1 MSSELHEDGRR
12 REASPFLP
20 GAGASTADGLGL
32 RGTIGP
38 DATVSGGLAG
48 ATAAAATAA
57 VEPKRFGAM
66 TDGEKARNLAGLM
79 DSSATTLAQNG
90 VSNHMEDLLA
100 GVMMNE
106 GGTNTRR
113 EKIGKYFRGMMMG
126 DGKRNT
132 GVLGQIDGV
141 GLETLRSDPAALAKL
156 KKSLGEDQQFLVDQA
171 ISGGIDVEGLKSDDK
186 ERKKAAQ
193 AQLLQAGIDHRTEQ
207 FEEYSA
213 LDARK
218 RSGETLSKEENARL
232 NKLGSISGSAM
243 GFDSLDRR
251 NGKDATMA
259 DVRGLSSERFS
270 EIYEDGQV
278 RFEPAHYRR
287 FRDQYESQTAANAK
301 LPADKQNAV
310 TVGTA
315 IGDYTI
321 QDRDKEPLSQNYDLF
336 ADMTTSYGAA
346 QVMGLY
352 GHQGKLKAKDGQGAD
367 VNFDL
372 PQLKAAGRRH
382 SVTDEDLQLQ
392 IAMLK
397 MKNLDMGSKNMT
409 AETMTDQ
416 YNGDRKINKNWATYV
431 SRLKG
436 NVDTYQRAEAALD
449 AENKAKAQPHAHYAQ

>member
-1 MSSELHEDGRR
+1 MSGELHENGRR
-12 REASPFLP
+12 REPSPFVEKTP
-20 GAGASTADGLGL
+20 EALGL
-32 RGTIGP
+32 RGTIQP
-38 DATVSGGLAG
+38 NQPLAADWQATTTVA
-48 ATAAAATAA
+48 APAAA
-57 VEPKRFGAM
+57 EPKRFGAM
-66 TDGEKARNLAGLM
+66 TDGEKARNLAELM
-79 DSSATTLAQNG
+79 DSSAATLSQNG

-126 DGKRNT
+126 DGKHNT
-132 GVLGQIDGV
+132 GVLGQIDKV

-171 ISGGIDVEGLKSDDK
+171 LSGAIDVEGLKSDDK
-186 ERKKAAQ
+186 EKKKAAQ
-193 AQLLQAGIDHRTEQ
+193 AGLLQAGIDHRTQQ

-218 RSGETLSKEENARL
+218 RGGETLSKEETARL
-232 NKLGSISGSAM
+232 SKLGSISGAAM

-251 NGKDATMA
+251 KGKDATMA
-259 DVRGLSSERFS
+259 DVRGLSRDRFA

-287 FRDQYESQTAANAK
+287 FRDQYEAQTAENAK
-301 LPADKQNAV
+301 LPAEKQKPV
-310 TVGTA
+310 TMGTS
-315 IGDYTI
+315 IGDYTV
-321 QDRDKEPLSQNYDLF
+321 QEGDKAALGQSYDLL

-352 GHQGKLKAKDGQGAD
+352 GHQGRLAAKDGQGSD

-372 PQLKAAGRRH
+372 GKLKAAGRRH
-382 SVTDEDLQLQ
+382 TVSDEDLQLQ

-397 MKNLDMGSKNMT
+397 MKNLDMGSKTMT

-416 YNGDRKINKNWATYV
+416 YNGDRSINKNWATYV
-431 SRLKG
+431 ARLKG
-436 NVDTYQRAEAALD
+436 NVGTYQRAEAALD

>member
-20 GAGASTADGLGL
+20 KTAESLGL

-38 DATVSGGLAG
+38 EQATAG
-48 ATAAAATAA
+48 ALPALAAAAATTP

-79 DSSATTLAQNG
+79 DSSAATLTQNG

-126 DGKRNT
+126 DGKKNT
-132 GVLGQIDGV
+132 GVLGQIEGV
-141 GLETLRSDPAALAKL
+141 GLETLRGDPAAVAKL
-156 KKSLGEDQQFLVDQA
+156 KKSLGEDQQYLVDQA
-171 ISGGIDVEGLKSDDK
+171 VSGAIDVEGLRSDDK
-186 ERKKAAQ
+186 ERKAAAQ
-193 AQLLQAGIDHRTEQ
+193 AGLLQSGIDHRTAQ

-218 RSGETLSKEENARL
+218 RGGETLSKEETARL

-259 DVRGLSSERFS
+259 DVRGLSSDRFA

-287 FRDQYESQTAANAK
+287 FRDQYEAQTAANAK
-301 LPADKQNAV
+301 RDPDKQKPV
-310 TVGTA
+310 TMGTA
-315 IGDYTI
+315 IGDYTV
-321 QDRDKEPLSQNYDLF
+321 QDHDKESLGQNYDLL

-352 GHQGKLKAKDGQGAD
+352 GHQGKLKAKDGEGSD
-367 VNFDL
+367 VNFGL
-372 PQLKAAGRRH
+372 PELKAAGRRH
-382 SVTDEDLQLQ
+382 TVTDEDLQLQ

-436 NVDTYQRAEAALD
+436 NVGTYQRAEAALD
-449 AENKAKAQPHAHYAQ
+449 AENKAKTQPHSHYAQ

>member
-1 MSSELHEDGRR
+1 MSSELHENQAR
-12 REASPFLP
+12 REPSPF
-20 GAGASTADGLGL
+20 AAKSAEELGL
-32 RGTIGP
+32 RGTISPGQP
-38 DATVSGGLAG
+38 VFGTTTT
-48 ATAAAATAA
+48 TAAPAA
-57 VEPKRFGAM
+57 VDPKRFGAM
-66 TDGEKARNLAGLM
+66 TDGEKARNLAELM
-79 DSSATTLAQNG
+79 DSSAATLSQNG

-126 DGKRNT
+126 DGKKGH
-132 GVLGQIDGV
+132 GVLGQIEQV

-156 KKSLGEDQQFLVDQA
+156 KKSLGEDQQYLVDQA
-171 ISGGIDVEGLKSDDK
+171 VSGGIDVEGLKSDDK
-186 ERKKAAQ
+186 DRKKAAQ
-193 AQLLQAGIDHRTEQ
+193 GQLLQAGIDHRTAQ
-207 FEEYSA
+207 FEEYSG

-218 RSGETLSKEENARL
+218 RAGETLSKEEQARL
-232 NKLGSISGSAM
+232 TKLGSISGSAM

-287 FRDQYESQTAANAK
+287 FRDQYEAQTAANAK
-301 LPADKQNAV
+301 LPEGKQKPV
-310 TVGTA
+310 TMGTA
-315 IGDYTI
+315 IGDYTV
-321 QDRDKEPLSQNYDLF
+321 QDRDKESLSKNYDLL
-336 ADMTTSYGAA
+336 ADMTTSYGTA

-352 GHQGKLKAKDGQGAD
+352 GHQGQLKAKDGTGAD
-367 VNFDL
+367 VDFDL
-372 PQLKAAGRRH
+372 QHLKAAGRRH
-382 SVTDEDLQLQ
+382 TVTDEDLQLQ

-416 YNGDRKINKNWATYV
+416 YNGDRKFNKNWATYV

-436 NVDTYQRAEAALD
+436 NVSTYQQAEAGLD
-449 AENKAKAQPHAHYAQ
+449 AENKAKTQPHAHYAQ